1 MGIFFAGDMLNLER
15 ISIQGLGVLVVF
27 AWGFGVAL
35 ICYFL
40 IDKIIGMRTSS
51 LHEQRGLDF
60 TEHAEIGYPE
70 FQDKTTGISHT
81 STKPHKPSLPSQ
93 EPSVNP
99 SQKRKAVEQALMP
112 FLQGNGLA
120 SALILRDEKYAHK
133 PTFALQHYLRE
144 LCSDLE
150 IAHMRSR
157 MLQALVTAM
166 SSAQDDHQNQV
177 AENRR
182 PTAPKP
188 QSSPILLMFMALVD
202 GLIDAPGGE
211 ASTRMRLYVLENLAK
226 VSLSPTERWAFHAWL
241 NQVEPLTGTTPSIHT
256 LQQVINLAYV
266 ALCEYLEPIKADQIL
281 QNTVSRVQKAH
292 PHSNVRSL
300 L

>member
-1 MGIFFAGDMLNLER
+1 M
-15 ISIQGLGVLVVF
+15 
-27 AWGFGVAL
+27 
-35 ICYFL
+35 
-40 IDKIIGMRTSS
+40 
-51 LHEQRGLDF
+51 
-60 TEHAEIGYPE
+60 
-70 FQDKTTGISHT
+70 
-81 STKPHKPSLPSQ
+81 
-93 EPSVNP
+93 NP

-120 SALILRDEKYAHK
+120 SALILWDEKYAHK

-157 MLQALVTAM
+157 MLQALVAAM
-166 SSAQDDHQNQV
+166 SSAQDEHQSRV
-177 AENRR
+177 AETSR
-182 PTAPKP
+182 PAVAKP
-188 QSSPILLMFMALVD
+188 QSSPFLLMFMALVD

-211 ASTRMRLYVLENLAK
+211 ASTRTRLYVLENLAK

-266 ALCEYLEPIKADQIL
+266 ALCEYLGPIKADQIL

-292 PHSNVRSL
+292 PQSNVRSL